1 MLKINGVAIAT
12 PKVFKVS
19 LYDID
24 GETYRNAKGELMRDR
39 IGTKRKLE
47 CEWPALTMAQIS
59 PLLQTV
65 KDEFFTV
72 EYPDPY
78 EGTTVT
84 KTFYVGDRTAPM
96 LMQKDGQILWEGL
109 SMNFI
114 ER

>member
-12 PKVFKVS
+12 PKVFKVR
-19 LYDID
+19 LHDID

-47 CEWPALTMAQIS
+47 CEWPPLNMIQIS
-59 PLLQTV
+59 TLLKAV
-65 KDEFFTV
+65 KDEFFVV